1 MTEISSTEP
10 IRSMNERWP
19 THPGIAWRA
28 WRWAADDGDPP
39 FSALEEVLLADP
51 ALTAQL
57 LRVAN
62 SSLFGKPGR
71 IATLAHAAALADRHL
86 VRVASLQYLVRD
98 NHPAVDHFDHD
109 RFWRD
114 SWVRSRVAGHIAS
127 LFQQVTIDEAR
138 VAGLLAALGQL
149 IQVESMG
156 RFEESTDAV
165 DWGVAWMRGCEFPSF
180 LVEAI
185 EAYRDAE
192 SIEGLGGRARSL
204 ATVLHLAN
212 QWMQAPKCWKL
223 ESPLGLV
230 DIEFLAEE
238 IADDLARVDQVFALP
253 GVAHEELVERTRR
266 TLVDVSIAQAHALQ
280 ARSKQAEQ
288 HQKRARHYKRE
299 RDHLREQVTLDPLLG
314 IANRKHFDHRL
325 AEEFKRCLRNGQ
337 SLSLILFDI
346 DRFKQLNDTYFH
358 QAGDEVLRAVT
369 RVMKN
374 CLRTTDLLARYGGEE
389 FAVICPET
397 DMIGGLSLAERMRL
411 ALERLDVAH
420 QGLVLRVTA
429 SFGLATIEDPHEIAS
444 PADLVEVADYFLYEA
459 KRHGR
464 NCVRHGS
471 CPHPLVPAVLH
482 ASSERAPGIHRA
494 QTRIGHVELE

>member
-1 MTEISSTEP
+1 MTDVSCTEP
-10 IRSMNERWP
+10 IQSMSEHWP
-19 THPGIAWRA
+19 THPGIALRA
-28 WRWAADDGDPP
+28 LRWAADESDPP
-39 FSALEEVLLADP
+39 FSALEEILLADP

-86 VRVASLQYLVRD
+86 VRVASLQYLLRD
-98 NHPAVDHFDHD
+98 QHPGVDRFDHD
-109 RFWRD
+109 RFWKE
-114 SWVRSRVAGHIAS
+114 SWIRSRVAGHLAS
-127 LFQQVTIDEAR
+127 LFQQVTVDEAR
-138 VAGLLAALGQL
+138 VAGLLADLGRL
-149 IQVESMG
+149 IQVESIG
-156 RFEESTDAV
+156 RFEERPDAV

-185 EAYRDAE
+185 EAHREGE
-192 SIEGLGGRARSL
+192 SIEGLDGRARSL
-204 ATVLHLAN
+204 ATVLHLTN
-212 QWMQAPKCWKL
+212 QWMEAPDRWEL

-230 DIEFLAEE
+230 DIGFLADE
-238 IADDLARVDQVFALP
+238 IADDLGRVDQVFASP
-253 GVAHEELVERTRR
+253 CVSHEEIVERTRR
-266 TLVDVSIAQAHALQ
+266 TLVEVSIAQAHALQ
-280 ARSKQAEQ
+280 ARAKQAEQ
-288 HQKRARHYKRE
+288 HQKRAREYKRE

-325 AEEFKRCLRNGQ
+325 GEEFKRCLRNGQ

-369 RVMKN
+369 RVMRN

-389 FAVICPET
+389 FAVVCPET
-397 DMIGGLSLAERMRL
+397 DIIGGLSLAERMRL
-411 ALERLDVAH
+411 ALDRLDIAY
-420 QGLVLRVTA
+420 QGLILRVTA

-444 PADLVEVADYFLYEA
+444 PADLIEVADFFLYEA
-459 KRHGR
+459 KRNGR

-471 CPHPLVPAVLH
+471 CPHPLVPAVVH
-482 ASSERAPGIHRA
+482 ASREAAPGVPWP
-494 QTRIGHVELE
+494 QT